1 MPDPIGA
8 IILAA
13 GFSNRFGSSKL
24 LAKLDNGNTV
34 FQQTLLNVSAA
45 IPSVLVVSRPEIA
58 PEIAKYSCDV
68 LIFENADQGMG
79 ASLSFAAKQIGN
91 WAGCLVC
98 LGDMPFI
105 EISTYRSIA
114 AQLTKTRIIIPTYQS
129 KAGNPVAFGAEYFN
143 QLRTL
148 DGDSGGKSIISS
160 NPESVLRMAVDDA
173 GILQD
178 IDTEADLARYQI
190 PP

>member
-1 MPDPIGA
+1 MPDTIGA

-34 FQQTLLNVSAA
+34 FQQSLLNVQAA
-45 IPSVLVVSRPEIA
+45 IPSVLVVSRPELA
-58 PEIAKYSCDV
+58 PQIAKYCPELLV
-68 LIFENADQGMG
+68 FENAEQGMG
-79 ASLSFAAKQIGN
+79 ASLSFAAMQIKN

-105 EISTYRSIA
+105 EVSTYRNIA
-114 AQLTKTRIIIPTYQS
+114 AQLTRARIIIPTYQS
-129 KAGNPVAFGAEYFN
+129 KAGNPVAFGEKYFN
-143 QLRTL
+143 QLREL
-148 DGDSGGKSIISS
+148 DGDSGGKAIISN
-160 NPESVLRMAVDDA
+160 NPEAVFSMAVDDA